1 MSGIA
6 ASFTA
11 LPSAA
16 EENNVSGSFIVETKQ
31 VENVDAILNRLLM
44 LDESDFKPSMETE
57 PEHQPQPLL
66 GGNEIFGLWI
76 HIIYKDR
83 YGNIKYDGTEPITL
97 DLQTIKGKLGSPSYR
112 TPIKFNVDDDPGYDI
127 ETGFGF
133 FRSGIDEIGTNTN
146 HPGWATAF
154 DFKQI
159 YDGLDDQEGELEVWQ
174 EFHLAQPHL
183 LLVVLH
189 LHLAVIF
196 PFSMLLSRLFNP
208 FLTNSP
214 LLSPLLLVVLHL
226 LLVVRNQD
234 LW

>member
-1 MSGIA
+1 MKKALVVLVAVGMICVSMSGVV
-6 ASFTA
+6 ASFPGFSLGGTRD
-11 LPSAA
+11 
-16 EENNVSGSFIVETKQ
+16 ENIISGGSTGEANQ

-44 LDESDFKPSMETE
+44 LDESDFKPSMEAE

-83 YGNIKYDGTEPITL
+83 YGNIKYDDTEQIEL
-97 DLQTIKGKLGSPSYR
+97 DLRDIKGKLGSPSYR

-154 DFKQI
+154 DFDQI
-159 YDGLDDQEGELEVWQ
+159 YDGLDDQQGELEVWQ
-174 EFHLAQPHL
+174 EFHVNLGFL
-183 LLVVLH
+183 KKRVV
-189 LHLAVIF
+189 I
-196 PFSMLLSRLFNP
+196 
-208 FLTNSP
+208 
-214 LLSPLLLVVLHL
+214 
-226 LLVVRNQD
+226 
-234 LW
+234 